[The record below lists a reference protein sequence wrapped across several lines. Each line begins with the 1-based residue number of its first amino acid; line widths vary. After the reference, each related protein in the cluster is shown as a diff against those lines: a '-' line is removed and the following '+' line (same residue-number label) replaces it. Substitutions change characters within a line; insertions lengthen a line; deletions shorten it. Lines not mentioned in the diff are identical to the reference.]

1 MAKDATTVITA
12 IRDMH
17 QEGFIAAALSRL
29 GWKVSLRATD
39 LHSLSKYIAENPDCL
54 VVASDDF
61 KGIEKIAVRNRILLR
76 GLSQALISGAVVSPI
91 SDSELH
97 HLMNSISQGSSEYS
111 VKFPKIE
118 TTVFTVASLGRN
130 VGTTIVA
137 INLASEIALQGRS
150 VLLVDCHSAHPSIS
164 SYLVLHG
171 LREKIID
178 TESGFSATEIASA
191 ERLLELSER
200 ASDFEVVVIDLG
212 ELLLSERTTVSG
224 RLSDVLSTWALKSSQ
239 RLHIVSD
246 QRDSGNSEFLHRLH
260 TLSRVAEV
268 SYIDRVMKVNEITNK
283 REILQLKKRSEDE
296 LGIPTFIYPY
306 DRRAIQAIRRDQ
318 RPLAQTAA
326 KSVLRAEMQSH
337 LQACENRMQLKV
349 R

>member
-39 LHSLSKYIAENPDCL
+39 LDSLSKQIAENPECL

-61 KGIEKIAVRNRILLR
+61 KGVEKIEVRNRILLR
-76 GLSQALISGAVVSPI
+76 GLSQALVSGAVVSPV

-97 HLMNSISQGSSEYS
+97 HLMNSISQGSSEKS
-111 VKFPKIE
+111 VKYPKIE
-118 TTVFTVASLGRN
+118 TSVITVASLGRN
-130 VGTTIVA
+130 VGTTTVA

-164 SYLVLHG
+164 SYLVLYG

-178 TESGFSATEIASA
+178 SEFGFSATEIAGS
-191 ERLLELSER
+191 ERLLELSEL
-200 ASDFEVVVIDLG
+200 ASDFDVVVIDLG
-212 ELLLSERTTVSG
+212 ELLLSERTTVGG

-239 RLHIVSD
+239 RLHIVSNVSD
-246 QRDSGNSEFLHRLH
+246 LGNQELLRRLH
-260 TLSRVAEV
+260 ALNKVAEV
-268 SYIDRVMKVNEITNK
+268 SYIDRVIKLSEITNK
-283 REILQLKKRSEDE
+283 REILRLKKSSEDE
-296 LGIPTFIYPY
+296 LGISTFIYPY
-306 DRRAIQAIRRDQ
+306 DRKAMQAIRRDQ
-318 RPLAQTAA
+318 RPLAQIAA
-326 KSVLRAEMQSH
+326 KSVLRAEIQSH
-337 LQACENRMQLKV
+337 LQACENRVHLKA